1 MEPRGGRGGFHA
13 RGFDDLV
20 AEAASFHGHVC
31 PGTVLGVRMT
41 LAGLR
46 EVGVSAPRET
56 GKSLVV
62 VVEIDRCATDAI
74 EALTGVSLGKRTLK
88 HADFGKMAATFVDAG
103 TGIGVRVAA
112 RESARALAR
121 ELVPGVSD
129 PRRAQ
134 TIAYRDMAEDD
145 LLCIERVLVDARWLG
160 RRRTRV
166 TCAGCGEGVNY
177 QREVGE
183 AGRPLCR
190 ACAGERYYRRY
201 EPRHIASAEVLRS

>member
-1 MEPRGGRGGFHA
+1 MESKSGLAGIHDRA
-13 RGFDDLV
+13 FDDLM

-31 PGTVLGVRMT
+31 PGMVLGVRMVR
-41 LAGLR
+41 AGLR
-46 EVGVSAPRET
+46 EVGISEPRAA

-62 VVEIDRCATDAI
+62 IVEIDRCATDAI

-88 HADFGKMAATFVDAG
+88 HADFGKMAATFVNVS
-103 TGIGVRVAA
+103 TGVSVRVAA
-112 RESARALAR
+112 RESARALAL
-121 ELVPGVSD
+121 ELVSGISD

-134 TIAYRDMAEDD
+134 TIAYRDMAEAD
-145 LLCIERVLVDARWLG
+145 LLRIERVIVDEPWLG

-166 TCAGCGEGVNY
+166 ACAGCGEGVNY
-177 QREVGE
+177 QRVVEV